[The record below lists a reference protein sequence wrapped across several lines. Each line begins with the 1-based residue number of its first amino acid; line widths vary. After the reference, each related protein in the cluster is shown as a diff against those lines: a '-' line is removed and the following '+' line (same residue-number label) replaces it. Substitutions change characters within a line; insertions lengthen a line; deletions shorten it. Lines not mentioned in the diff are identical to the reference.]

1 MKLMRTFLLCVWRME
16 RKTNYEDIQK
26 ESHKRIRTGKKV
38 RDGRWATKRINTLET
53 EEAIGQEVVEQE
65 RIECVT

>member
-26 ESHKRIRTGKKV
+26 ESHKRRIRTRKKV
-38 RDGRWATKRINTLET
+38 RDGRWATKELIPWR
-53 EEAIGQEVVEQE
+53 QKKP
-65 RIECVT
+65 